1 MGNLFRWKLL
11 TFLTIFSILSLNV
24 FANPACK
31 NDDWGELKKI
41 MENLTCEL
49 DDNKQLTECLNNTCG
64 INMAIN
70 DCFNNMVKKC
80 ETIMNN
86 IYNKKLEES
95 EKIIYKDE
103 FNEGKGSEKQRLENS
118 QTYWKQYT
126 DSYCNVNINFNSS
139 NAGNNIL
146 ECKLKKIKERIIE
159 LQNIY

>member
-11 TFLTIFSILSLNV
+11 TFLTIFSILSLRLS
-24 FANPACK
+24 ATPACK
-31 NDDWGELKKI
+31 NDDWSELKKI

-70 DCFNNMVKKC
+70 DCFHNMVKKC
-80 ETIMNN
+80 ETTMNN
-86 IYNKKLEES
+86 IYNKKLEKA
-95 EKIIYKDE
+95 EKLIYKDE

-126 DSYCNVNINFNSS
+126 DSFCNVNINFNSS

-146 ECKLKKIKERIIE
+146 ECKFKKIKERIKE